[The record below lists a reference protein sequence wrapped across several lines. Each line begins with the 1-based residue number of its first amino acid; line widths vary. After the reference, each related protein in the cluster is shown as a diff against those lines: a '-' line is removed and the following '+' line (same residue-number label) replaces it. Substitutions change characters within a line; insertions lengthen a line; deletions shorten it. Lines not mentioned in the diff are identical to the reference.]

1 MHTGI
6 LLCVVDCSKINSN
19 WKQNERRWRQ
29 ARREAR
35 KPWENTKDVRK
46 NVKHSTTVNQTHINF
61 FLFFLPFP
69 CLDRVTVCVMNELC
83 RVSRLKC
90 HMPAYELAFGRREKR
105 GFELDF
111 LFLLLL
117 SPFFFFALIIFN
129 LDDSCVWSVWII
141 ISTLTYNFI
150 WERENVPYEL
160 MMIAW
165 RNFIQFILE
174 F

>member
-1 MHTGI
+1 MK
-6 LLCVVDCSKINSN
+6 DDDD
-19 WKQNERRWRQ
+19 
-29 ARREAR
+29 RREEKPENHGKIR
-35 KPWENTKDVRK
+35 KMF
-46 NVKHSTTVNQTHINF
+46 VKMWNIPLQWIRHTSIFFYFF
-61 FLFFLPFP
+61 FLSLASTVLLFVSWMSCVEWVDWSAICLLTSLLSAEGRNVDLSLTFYFFFFFFL
-69 CLDRVTVCVMNELC
+69 
-83 RVSRLKC
+83 
-90 HMPAYELAFGRREKR
+90 
-105 GFELDF
+105 
-111 LFLLLL
+111 
-117 SPFFFFALIIFN
+117 PFFFFALIIFN